1 VGEKVKRATGGWFA
15 KGCTVI
21 AAEASA
27 QFPEGTFPESQ
38 VRTWFRN
45 AAPFVE
51 RTGKLGVVKLVG
63 KYGIGR
69 SAAKA

>member
-1 VGEKVKRATGGWFA
+1 
-15 KGCTVI
+15 VI

-51 RTGKLGVVKLVG
+51 RTGKLGVGKLVG